1 MYSFEY
7 LPPQLCLGKIFAW
20 GGSVQIGFCKECKE
34 IYRVLGISREDYD
47 KQFMAILIAIEA
59 SRSQNGST
67 SNSKLVDR
75 GTRELKRL
83 ACS

>member
-7 LPPQLCLGKIFAW
+7 LHPQLCLGKIFAW
-20 GGSVQIGFCKECKE
+20 GGSVHIGFCKECKE
-34 IYRVLGISREDYD
+34 IHCVLGISHEDYD
-47 KQFMAILIAIEA
+47 KQFMAILTVIEA
-59 SRSQNGST
+59 CHSQNGLT